1 MQISEHKLVRVDYE
15 LTTGEGVELENSSET
30 EPLEYV
36 HGTET
41 LLPKLEESLEGHVVG
56 DKLHITLEPEFAYG
70 VHDPELVHVVER
82 TQFPA
87 EAEIEVGMAV
97 SVTGPQGE
105 LTMAVAKVEPQAIT
119 LDGNHPL
126 AGVTL
131 VFKMKVTE
139 VREATPAE
147 VERALSAEDQESPE
161 D

>member
-1 MQISEHKLVRVDYE
+1 MKISSHKLVRVDYQ
-15 LTTGEGVELENSSET
+15 LSTGDGVELEDSSDT

-36 HGTET
+36 HGTAT
-41 LLPKLEESLEGHVVG
+41 LLPKLEESLDGHVVG
-56 DKLHITLEPEFAYG
+56 DQLHITLEPEFAYG
-70 VHDPELVHVVER
+70 VHNPELVHMVER

-87 EAEIEVGMAV
+87 EAQIEVGMAV

-105 LTMAVAKVEPQAIT
+105 LTMAVAKVEPQTVT

-131 VFKMKVTE
+131 VFELKIVE

-147 VERALSAEDQESPE
+147 VERALTAEDEESAES
-161 D
+161 